1 MKYYSVTHVLVAA
14 TLTTYYFLDSAQAI
28 DLVGRSEKIVKFPE
42 EMQRNLGSPV
52 VLRFTNP
59 VNGSIVQGPDVDLHY
74 RLYSA
79 APELDSEAR
88 VLSFS
93 EVKELSAVDTM
104 CFRLHGFDP
113 EPDICSPL
121 HRTKVTIKD
130 ALPAKWHTVS
140 ASILLN
146 SSTGMMWEISSDYVS
161 VFVSLAG
168 YNLLDMC
175 GDSACLDTT
184 DLRSAYFDYIYR

>member
-1 MKYYSVTHVLVAA
+1 MKHSVTSILVAA
-14 TLTTYYFLDSAQAI
+14 TLTTYYFLGNAQA
-28 DLVGRSEKIVKFPE
+28 VEPAGQSGNIVKFPE

-59 VNGSIVQGPDVDLHY
+59 VNGSVVQGPDVDLHY
-74 RLYSA
+74 KLYSA
-79 APELDSEAR
+79 APELDSGAR

-93 EVKELSAVDTM
+93 EVKELSSVDTM

-121 HRTKVTIKD
+121 HRTKVTIRD

-146 SSTGMMWEISSDYVS
+146 SSTSMKWEISSDSVS
-161 VFVSLAG
+161 VFVSLGG